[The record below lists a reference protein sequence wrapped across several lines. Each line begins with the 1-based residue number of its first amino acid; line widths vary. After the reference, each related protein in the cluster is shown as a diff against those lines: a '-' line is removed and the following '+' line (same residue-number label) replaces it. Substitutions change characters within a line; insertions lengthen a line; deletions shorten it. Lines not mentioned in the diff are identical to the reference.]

1 MELED
6 RWYSIYNRCIRKF
19 QSKSE
24 RREKQMLK
32 SSLTLPSPHSLPLW
46 PCVCFVIELLS
57 LSSVSVG
64 SASEK
69 RATNY
74 SRVIQYPLLKRSQ
87 QSHSSHHARRFYSI
101 YGYVSSFN
109 KEWLTDSCNRIVQ
122 ETLDTRHARTF
133 YKSDVLSYFQSNIH

>member
-1 MELED
+1 
-6 RWYSIYNRCIRKF
+6 
-19 QSKSE
+19 
-24 RREKQMLK
+24 MLK
-32 SSLTLPSPHSLPLW
+32 SPLTLPSPHSLPLW
-46 PCVCFVIELLS
+46 SCVCFVIELLS

-87 QSHSSHHARRFYSI
+87 QSHSSHHAESSPLARFCSI

-109 KEWLTDSCNRIVQ
+109 MEWLTDSCNRIVQ
-122 ETLDTRHARTF
+122 ETLDTRHARTV